1 MNELISAY
9 MTDLQNTPTAG
20 KINNLWKKGLI
31 TYAEAIQALLKSE
44 EANRFYY
51 VIQYKGYTAKS
62 YHDFTDTLYT
72 YEEAREELY
81 RLKDSAPDF
90 KFRTRKE
97 LKNA

>member
-9 MTDLQNTPTAG
+9 MTDLQNTPTAE
-20 KINNLWKKGLI
+20 KYNDLWVRGLI
-31 TYAEAIQALLKSE
+31 TYGEAVQMLTQSE

-72 YEEAREELY
+72 YEEAREELN
-81 RLKDSAPDF
+81 RLKDSVPDF

-97 LKNA
+97 LKP